1 MLMSTLAANVMI
13 HENGKLQVIDF
24 GVAGVLQTN
33 VDKRSTVIGTA
44 HWMAPEMHKLAPPEG
59 LNYGTEVSN
68 HLTPLDNNLLAAP
81 LTVRVR
87 LMFGH
92 MDARCTKSRLVGLRI
107 LKLSLDVCW
116 E

>member
-1 MLMSTLAANVMI
+1 MLIFTLAANVI
-13 HENGKLQVIDF
+13 NHENVKLQVIDF

-68 HLTPLDNNLLAAP
+68 HQTP
-81 LTVRVR
+81 
-87 LMFGH
+87 F
-92 MDARCTKSRLVGLRI
+92 
-107 LKLSLDVCW
+107 
-116 E
+116 